1 MPEIKSE
8 NVDVEE
14 FHIGGAYGILKERE
28 QKIKEEEDSFLTNQ
42 SQRSGSTFSLM
53 ENYSKEDE
61 RYRCHS
67 IKSTQSF
74 EPPRKFLTQIG
85 GINT

>member
-42 SQRSGSTFSLM
+42 S
-53 ENYSKEDE
+53 
-61 RYRCHS
+61 
-67 IKSTQSF
+67 
-74 EPPRKFLTQIG
+74 
-85 GINT
+85 